1 MIFGNFKKNLDQTRS
16 MVGMLFVLL
25 LISGA
30 ANIGLISLTYSA
42 IGRERTVIIPPEVHK
57 SFWVDNATV
66 SKEYLELMGTWVL
79 DLETSL
85 TGHNIDWKHTQLLK
99 YVIPSSYTKLKS
111 YMDGASVAYH
121 RDNLATVFNVQ
132 TMHVEQDKLR
142 VTFSGILTTFM
153 GDRKIADNSKTYII
167 EFLYTGTKLYLKTFE
182 EAARDDSTRTV
193 TEARAAKATAPQ
205 VIQ

>member
-1 MIFGNFKKNLDQTRS
+1 MILANFKKNLDQTRS
-16 MVGMLFVLL
+16 TVGMLFVLL

-57 SFWVDNATV
+57 SFWVDNAAV
-66 SKEYLELMGTWVL
+66 SKEYLEQMGTWIL

-85 TGHNIDWKHTQLLK
+85 TGHNIEWKHNQVLK
-99 YVIPSSYTKLKS
+99 YVIPGSYSKLKS
-111 YMDGASVAYH
+111 YMDGIAVTYR
-121 RDNLATVFNVQ
+121 RDNLATAFNVQ
-132 TMHVEQDKLR
+132 TMNVEQDKLR

-153 GDRKIADNSKTYII
+153 GDRKIADNNKTYII

-182 EAARDDSTRTV
+182 EAAPDDATRTV
-193 TEARAAKATAPQ
+193 TEARAVKAAATHPK
-205 VIQ
+205 